1 MALKNI
7 FKKKKDKTENATAP
21 KQAAQVKGEKKPAP
35 TKTKPSKEKKKEKA
49 TPKAKDIPERLDRVI
64 IKPHITEKSAVLAHA
79 NQYVFVVDR
88 KVGQIEIKNA
98 FKAMYGITPTRVN
111 IQNYYGKTVRFGR
124 RRGKRSAWKKA
135 IVTLPKGTQIDV
147 YEGV

>member
-7 FKKKKDKTENATAP
+7 FKKNKEKAEKATAP
-21 KQAAQVKGEKKPAP
+21 KQSAQLKSIQKSEVK
-35 TKTKPSKEKKKEKA
+35 KESKKEKA
-49 TPKAKDIPERLDRVI
+49 APKAKDIPERFDRVI

-79 NQYVFVVDR
+79 NQYVFVVNR

-98 FKAMYGITPTRVN
+98 VKAMYGITPTRVN